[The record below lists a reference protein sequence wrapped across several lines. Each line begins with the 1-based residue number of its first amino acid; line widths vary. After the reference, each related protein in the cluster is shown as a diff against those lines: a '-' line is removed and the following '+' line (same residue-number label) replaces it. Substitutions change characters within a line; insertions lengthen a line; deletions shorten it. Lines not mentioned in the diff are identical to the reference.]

1 MAGRVII
8 VGGGYVGSEL
18 ARALDG
24 NADVTLVEQRETF
37 CHVPALIRAV
47 VQPDHVEKA
56 MFRYDSLLRNGR
68 VVRGR
73 AASVDGNGVTLEDG
87 TRLDAEAIVLA
98 TGSRHSAAFKPE
110 GSSVEGLRKANLALG
125 EAVAA
130 ARHVAV
136 VGGGA
141 LGVELAGE
149 IRAARPDTQVTLVS
163 AGPLLEG
170 YEARLGKAL
179 SRKLKLLGAELV
191 QGRAIDL
198 TSTQE
203 AFAGPLRLEDGREID
218 ADLVIPALGSTP
230 DTTLLD
236 GLDGFQKSPD
246 GRAVCDSWMR
256 PSTFPNIFAAGDAAE
271 NGDPMTIVGAS
282 RQVLWLTR
290 AVRTV
295 LSGKDIERSAGYHA
309 WVRPPLLVPLGPQM
323 GNSILPIIGLVGN
336 SMTRRVKGRD
346 LFLPKYRKLFRTG

>member
-18 ARALDG
+18 ARALD
-24 NADVTLVEQRETF
+24 NFADVTLVEQRESF
-37 CHVPALIRAV
+37 CHVPVLIRAV
-47 VQPDHVEKA
+47 VDPDYVEKA
-56 MFRYDSLLRNGR
+56 MFRYDSLLNRGR

-73 AASVDGNGVTLEDG
+73 VASVDGGGVTLEDG
-87 TRLDAEAIVLA
+87 TRLEAEAIVVA

-110 GSSVEGLRKANLALG
+110 GSSVESVRTANLALG
-125 EAVAA
+125 KAVAA

-149 IRAARPDTQVTLVS
+149 IRAARPATQVTLIS
-163 AGPLLEG
+163 PGPLLEG

-179 SRKLKLLGAELV
+179 ARKLKLLGAELV
-191 QGRAIDL
+191 QGRVLDL
-198 TSTQE
+198 SSSQE

-218 ADLVIPALGSTP
+218 ADLVIPAVGSTP
-230 DTTLLD
+230 DTSLLES
-236 GLDGFQKSPD
+236 LDGFHTGPN
-246 GRAVCDSWMR
+246 GRAACDSWMR
-256 PSTFPNIFAAGDAAE
+256 PSDLPNVFAAGDAAD

-295 LSGKDIERSAGYHA
+295 LSGKDLDRSPVYHP
-309 WVRPPLLVPLGPQM
+309 WVRPPLLVPLGPQI
-323 GNSILPIIGLVGN
+323 GNSILPVVGMFGN
-336 SMTRRVKGRD
+336 ATTRMVKGRD
-346 LFLPKYRKLFRTG
+346 LFLPKYRKMFRIT